1 MPCIPQTMWYSL
13 RIFLLNSYYVSGT
26 VVDAQDKT
34 DTNSPQRVTINDTLN
49 F

>member
-1 MPCIPQTMWYSL
+1 MHPPDHAVFT